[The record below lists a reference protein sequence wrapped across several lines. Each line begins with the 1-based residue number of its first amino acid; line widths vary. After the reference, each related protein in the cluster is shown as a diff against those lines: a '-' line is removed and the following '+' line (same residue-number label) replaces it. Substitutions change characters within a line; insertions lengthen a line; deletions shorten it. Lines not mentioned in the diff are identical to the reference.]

1 MLFRY
6 LYLRILIR
14 FRLSLL
20 YLIMPAVFAPLLSML
35 IIDGFELRLIALA
48 RKRFAAV
55 LLRLSDKKKSIRVC
69 RAGEGDPC
77 LSTAR

>member
-1 MLFRY
+1 MTITSGEFSPY
-6 LYLRILIR
+6 KNTIYNV
-14 FRLSLL
+14 SLT
-20 YLIMPAVFAPLLSML
+20 IDRPH
-35 IIDGFELRLIALA
+35 DGFEFRLIALDK
-48 RKRFAAV
+48 KRFAAV